1 MLTPLWWLWYGLAF
15 LLSQSWALAVF
26 IAVLSTVFLAVRQWR
41 GQNSHRVRPRGGG
54 GEGLAAPLSTP
65 STTNALWNEAVARWH
80 APHDYP

>member
-41 GQNSHRVRPRGGG
+41 GQNSYRVRPRGGG
-54 GEGLAAPLSTP
+54 RGGTGRSAKYTLHHERALERGRSALARAT
-65 STTNALWNEAVARWH
+65 
-80 APHDYP
+80 